1 MQSLK
6 TAVLRGSAWTL
17 SGVAAGQIIR
27 LGKSLV
33 LSRLLFPEAYG
44 VMAIVWAVLT
54 CLDLLSDVG
63 LSPGIVRS
71 PRGDDPYFLNTA
83 WTMKSIRGTVL
94 CGIVC
99 AIAYPVSMFYHKP
112 QLALL
117 LPVAGLTVLIEGL
130 GSTNTYSCQRN
141 MTYSRITMLELLNE
155 IVGMVVTL
163 GWALIH
169 PSVWALLGGAVA
181 GRTSQ
186 VLGSHLLL
194 PGIRN
199 RFHWDPAAFSELVNF
214 GKWVFFSSAIY
225 LLYAQGDRLLLGR
238 FLDSKLLGVYSIA
251 IMLSEAISGVINK
264 LTDTVLFPA
273 LSQTAI
279 SDRSR
284 LRSVLYQMRLGTDV
298 LIIMPIGVLMV
309 IGGVVVKLLYDS
321 RYQGAGWMLQILSIR
336 LIMVSMVLGGT
347 SSLFA
352 LGHSRYSVGLN
363 ICRAIW
369 IFTMIP
375 LGWHF
380 YGMKGI
386 VCAVALTEL
395 PAFVVIWSGMAK
407 YKLLSLP
414 HEMRSVAFAIAGI
427 AIGYAVLL
435 ATRLFGLQ

>member
-6 TAVLRGSAWTL
+6 RAVLKGSAWTL
-17 SGVAAGQIIR
+17 GGVAAGQTIR
-27 LGKSLV
+27 LGKSLI

-99 AIAYPVSMFYHKP
+99 AIAYPVSLFYHKP
-112 QLALL
+112 QLAFL

-141 MTYSRITMLELLNE
+141 MAYSRITMLELINE
-155 IVGMVVTL
+155 IVGLGVTI

-169 PSVWALLGGAVA
+169 PTVWALLGGAVA
-181 GRTSQ
+181 GRISQ
-186 VLGSHLLL
+186 VLGSHILL

-199 RFHWDPAAFSELVNF
+199 RFHWDPAAFSELANF

-225 LLYAQGDRLLLGR
+225 LLYFQGDRLLLGR

-273 LSQTAI
+273 LSRTAI
-279 SDRSR
+279 SDRNR
-284 LRSVLYQMRLGTDV
+284 LRSVLYKMRLGTDV
-298 LIIMPIGVLMV
+298 LMIMPIGVLMMV
-309 IGGVVVKLLYDS
+309 GGVVVKLLYDS
-321 RYQGAGWMLQILSIR
+321 RYQDAGWMLQILSVR
-336 LIMVSMVLGGT
+336 LIMISMLLGGA

-352 LGHSRYSVGLN
+352 LGHSRYSVGQN

-380 YGMKGI
+380 FGMKGI
-386 VCAVALTEL
+386 VCAVSLTEL
-395 PAFVVIWSGMAK
+395 PVFVVIWSGMAK
-407 YKLLSLP
+407 YKILSLP
-414 HEMRSVAFAIAGI
+414 HEMRSLAFAIAGI
-427 AIGYAVLL
+427 IVGYSLL
-435 ATRLFGLQ
+435 RVSQLFGL

>member
-6 TAVLRGSAWTL
+6 RAVLKGSAWTL
-17 SGVAAGQIIR
+17 GGVAAGQIIR
-27 LGKSLV
+27 LGKSLI

-44 VMAIVWAVLT
+44 VMAIVWAVLV

-71 PRGDDPYFLNTA
+71 PRGDDPSFLNTA

-99 AIAYPVSMFYHKP
+99 AIAYPVSLFYHKP

-117 LPVAGLTVLIEGL
+117 MPVAGVTVLIEGL

-141 MTYSRITMLELLNE
+141 MAYSRITMLELLNE
-155 IVGMVVTL
+155 VVGMVVTI

-186 VLGSHLLL
+186 VLGSHILL

-199 RFHWDPAAFSELVNF
+199 RFRWDPSALSELANF
-214 GKWVFFSSAIY
+214 GKWVFLSSAIY

-251 IMLSEAISGVINK
+251 IMLSEAISSVINK

-279 SDRSR
+279 ADRNR
-284 LRSVLYQMRLGTDV
+284 LRGVLYRMRIGTDV
-298 LIIMPIGVLMV
+298 LMIMPIGILTM
-309 IGGVVVKLLYDS
+309 IGGVVVRLLYDT
-321 RYQGAGWMLQILSIR
+321 RYQEAGWMLQILSIR
-336 LIMVSMVLGGT
+336 LIMVSMLVGGA
-347 SSLFA
+347 SCLFA
-352 LGHSRYSVGLN
+352 LGHSRYSVGQN
-363 ICRAIW
+363 VCRAIW

-380 YGMKGI
+380 FGMKGI

-395 PAFVVIWSGMAK
+395 PVFVVIWSGMAK
-407 YKLLSLP
+407 YKILSLP
-414 HEMRSVAFAIAGI
+414 HEMRSLAFAIAGFI
-427 AIGYAVLL
+427 IGYSLL
-435 ATRLFGLQ
+435 RLSQLFGL

>member
-6 TAVLRGSAWTL
+6 RAVLKGSAWTL
-17 SGVAAGQIIR
+17 GGVAAGQAIR
-27 LGKSLV
+27 LGKSLI

-99 AIAYPVSMFYHKP
+99 AIAYPVSLFYHKP

-141 MTYSRITMLELLNE
+141 MAYSRITMLELINE
-155 IVGMVVTL
+155 IVGLGVTI

-169 PSVWALLGGAVA
+169 PTVWALLGGAVA
-181 GRTSQ
+181 GRISQ
-186 VLGSHLLL
+186 VLGSHILL

-199 RFHWDPAAFSELVNF
+199 RFHWDPAAFSELANF

-225 LLYAQGDRLLLGR
+225 LLYFQGDRLLLGR

-279 SDRSR
+279 SDRNR
-284 LRSVLYQMRLGTDV
+284 LRSVLYKMRLGTDV
-298 LIIMPIGVLMV
+298 LMIMPIGVLMMV
-309 IGGVVVKLLYDS
+309 GGVVVKLLYDS
-321 RYQGAGWMLQILSIR
+321 RYQDAGWMLQILSVR
-336 LIMVSMVLGGT
+336 LIMISMLVGGA

-352 LGHSRYSVGLN
+352 LGHSRYSVGQN

-380 YGMKGI
+380 FGMKGI
-386 VCAVALTEL
+386 VCAVSLTEL
-395 PAFVVIWSGMAK
+395 PVFVVIWSGMAK
-407 YKLLSLP
+407 YKILSLP
-414 HEMRSVAFAIAGI
+414 HEMRSLAFAIAGI
-427 AIGYAVLL
+427 IVGYSLL
-435 ATRLFGLQ
+435 RLSQLFGL